1 MKRHTT
7 LFLAGLILISITS
20 LFPVAASE
28 ESSQIEI
35 VPLLAELI
43 PHDLETAPASAPE
56 SPFFAGYCIDNTG
69 NRPSGTFLTRLYLS
83 SDTNLSGNDILVWE
97 KKEGFLSVGDTGY
110 FRYQENLPDSI
121 RPGTWYPVLVSDAK
135 NIVPERDETN
145 NCIIGDPVLITKE
158 FERPRDFYLKKIGDL
173 IIFLT
178 NEERDQFRM
187 TQLKPDPGL
196 MEIAQDHSNDMAER
210 DYLSHINPDGEN
222 PSDRALRHGYTPRR
236 VTDDGDTVQGIAEN
250 IIRVP
255 IGNTRNYGY
264 IDEDDII
271 AIAELILDSWMHSAD
286 HRENILN
293 RHLEKIGV
301 GVSFDEKRYYATQN
315 MI

>member
-1 MKRHTT
+1 MKRYPILIFT
-7 LFLAGLILISITS
+7 GLILISITS
-20 LFPVAASE
+20 LYPVTATE
-28 ESSQIEI
+28 ESGFLQPI
-35 VPLLAELI
+35 PLLAELV
-43 PHDLETAPASAPE
+43 PHDLETAPTGAPQ
-56 SPFFAGYCIDNTG
+56 SPFFAGYVIENSG

-83 SDTNLSGNDILVWE
+83 SDTNLSDNDILVWE

-110 FRYQENLPDSI
+110 FRYLTDLPDSI
-121 RPGTWYPVLVSDAK
+121 PPGTWYPVLVLDAEK
-135 NIVPERDETN
+135 IVPERDESN
-145 NCIIGDPVLITKE
+145 NSIVGEPVLITKE

-173 IIFLT
+173 IIVLT

-187 TQLKPDPGL
+187 TQLKPDPDL
-196 MEIAQDHSNDMAER
+196 VEIAQDHSDDMAER
-210 DYLSHINPDGEN
+210 DYLNHINPDGEN

-250 IIRVP
+250 IIKVP

-264 IDEDDII
+264 IDQDDII
-271 AIAELILDSWMHSAD
+271 AIAELILDSWMHSAE

-293 RHLEKIGV
+293 RHLAKIGV